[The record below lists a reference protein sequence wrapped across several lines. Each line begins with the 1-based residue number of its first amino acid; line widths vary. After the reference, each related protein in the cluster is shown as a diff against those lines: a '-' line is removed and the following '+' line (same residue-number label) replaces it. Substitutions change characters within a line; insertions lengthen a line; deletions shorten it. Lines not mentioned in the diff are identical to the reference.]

1 MPGMNG
7 EKVMQKI
14 RSNHVNE
21 RIPIIFLTGMNDKDR
36 VVKILEQRPDGYL
49 LKSMDRPKLIAA
61 IDDFF
66 EKRKY
71 QKLHDNN
78 IQ

>member
-1 MPGMNG
+1 MNG

-14 RSNHVNE
+14 RSNPVNE

-49 LKSMDRPKLIAA
+49 LKSIPHEELLDALQK
-61 IDDFF
+61 FF
-66 EKRKY
+66 A
-71 QKLHDNN
+71 
-78 IQ
+78 